1 MDEKF
6 WSAVDALIEAF
17 EIEIDRPKG
26 SQHPRHPSVRYP
38 LDYGYLAGTSSID
51 RGGIDV
57 WVGRLEQQEV
67 SAIVCTLDLE
77 KSDAEIKLL
86 LGCSEEDITQI
97 MKFHNQGSQSGILI
111 QRYNPKPTK

>member
-6 WSAVDALIEAF
+6 WSAVDVLVEAF
-17 EIEIDRPKG
+17 EIEIDRPKD
-26 SQHPRHPSVRYP
+26 SQHPHHPSVRYP

-57 WVGRLEQQEV
+57 WVGRLEQKEV

-77 KSDAEIKLL
+77 KSDAEVKLL
-86 LGCSEEDITQI
+86 LGCSDEDITQI
-97 MKFHNQGSQSGILI
+97 MKFHNQGAQSAILI
-111 QRYNPKPTK
+111 QRYHPKPAE